1 MHMDAQ
7 TILTIIVAIATLN
20 FALERWLDF
29 LNRKNKKLQLPE
41 ELADVYDEAQYRKS
55 MEYQQANDQFGAVSA
70 AFGFLLTLMLLLTG
84 AFGWLDGLLRP
95 YVDNPVWLALVYF
108 GILYVA
114 SDLINLPFQL
124 YSTFVIEERFGF
136 NKTNARIFV
145 LDKLKGYLLTAI
157 IGGAVLGLFIYL
169 IITIGASF
177 WWYFWIIASVLMVL
191 INMFYTSIFVP
202 MFNKL
207 TPLADGALKQAIE
220 GYSRKVAFPLD
231 QIYVIDG
238 SKRSSKSNAFFSGIG
253 SKKKVVLYDTL
264 IENHTT
270 EELVAVIAHEV
281 GHYKKKHIIT
291 GMVLS
296 ILQIGFTLFVLSL
309 LVFNKELSLALGAD
323 QLGIHLNLIAFG
335 ILYSPISAMTGLLM
349 NVISRKNEYEAD
361 AYATHTYGG
370 RPLQQALKTLSVHN
384 MSNLLPHA
392 WYVFFH
398 YSHPPLLQRLQAI
411 RQEMRAKNSEQMVS
425 FQDKNI

>member
-1 MHMDAQ
+1 MNMDAQ
-7 TILTIIVAIATLN
+7 IILIIIIAIVTLD
-20 FALERWLDF
+20 FVLERWLDF
-29 LNRKNKKLQLPE
+29 LNRKNKQHQLPE
-41 ELADVYDEAQYRKS
+41 ELSGIYDEEQYQKS
-55 MEYQQANDQFGAVSA
+55 MAYQQANDKFGAVA
-70 AFGFLLTLMLLLTG
+70 ATFSFLLTLTLLLTG

-95 YVDNPVWLALVYF
+95 YFDNPVWLALAYF
-108 GILYVA
+108 GILYLA
-114 SDLINLPFQL
+114 SDLINIPFQL
-124 YSTFVIEERFGF
+124 YGTFVIEEKFGF
-136 NKTNARIFV
+136 NKMDAKTFV
-145 LDKLKGYLLTAI
+145 LDKLKGYLLTAM
-157 IGGAVLGLFIYL
+157 IGGAVLGLFLYL
-169 IITIGASF
+169 IVMIGRDF

-220 GYSRKVAFPLD
+220 SYSRKVAFPLD

-238 SKRSSKSNAFFSGIG
+238 SKRSAKSNAFFSGIG

-264 IENHTT
+264 IEHHTN
-270 EELVAVIAHEV
+270 EELVAIIAHEV
-281 GHYKKKHIIT
+281 GHYKKKHIVS
-291 GMVLS
+291 GMLLS

-309 LVFNKELSLALGAD
+309 LIFNKELSLALGAD

-335 ILYSPISAMTGLLM
+335 ILYSPISTITGLLM
-349 NVISRKNEYEAD
+349 NVMSRKNEYEAD

-370 RPLQQALKTLSVHN
+370 EPLQKALKSLSVHN
-384 MSNLLPHA
+384 MSNLLPHE

-411 RQEMRAKNSEQMVS
+411 RREMRMKSS
-425 FQDKNI
+425 R